1 MSIKQRTKTVVR
13 RQVARASVGLPVE
26 KGPEQWRHLVGR
38 ARVTE
43 GWRLLRAEKDPAGA
57 LELVQ
62 PLLDDAALRSRVW
75 ALVAEAREKQGNRAS
90 ALAAARTAVEGP
102 TVDFTARVVH
112 QRLAGK
118 AGDADEAAEAT
129 SRLIDERPRNLREV
143 KAVLAALRTAG
154 HEEVRR
160 LRANFDRWG
169 LADWDEQLEEL
180 DAEIDLRA
188 AGTGGADRLECELAR
203 ATHRLANPLPVVAR
217 ALDER
222 RAWARLAAY
231 ADEHLLAEAVPTE
244 NPVTARRAAAFE
256 LRKAAARAL
265 TAGFTEP
272 AERLAGHALAL
283 NPDDPFAQE
292 TWANAAD
299 QLRVVRD
306 GWPAAVPAEA
316 PRCAVR
322 PEAVLS
328 VLAQSLPH
336 QSGGYATRSHG
347 VLTGLAALGWD
358 VEAVTRL
365 GFPYDRWPKGDVRQ
379 VPAHDVVDGIRYSR
393 VLEGD
398 RRVYPQ
404 YPLASYVDR
413 YAAAI
418 QQHARRHRPA
428 LLHASSFHVNGL
440 ATQLAAARLGV
451 PYVYEMRGLEDLM
464 KISRDPEF
472 DGSDRRRFLDTVE
485 GAACLGAERVF
496 VITEALKHEMA
507 ERGVPEEKLVVLPN
521 GVHTELFQPR
531 ERDAELEA
539 SLGLRGKTVIGYAG
553 GLVDYEGLDLLLEA
567 VAELK
572 HQRSGDLHPDFHT
585 VVVGDGHHESTLH
598 ALAERL
604 GVLDVVTFTGR
615 VPHEQVPRYLSL
627 FDVAPFPRLPLPVC
641 EMISPIK
648 PFESM
653 ASGKAVVVS
662 SVAALTEIVQDRTT
676 GLVFEKG
683 SATDLARALGELL
696 DSPELRFKLGESART
711 WVTNERDWSSV
722 VDIVDATYKEILAT
736 LTTPV
741 VKSTVGA

>member
-1 MSIKQRTKTVVR
+1 V
-13 RQVARASVGLPVE
+13 
-26 KGPEQWRHLVGR
+26 
-38 ARVTE
+38 
-43 GWRLLRAEKDPAGA
+43 LRADKDPVGA
-57 LELVQ
+57 LALVE
-62 PLLDDAALRSRVW
+62 PLLGDERLRSRVW
-75 ALVAEAREKQGNRAS
+75 ALVAEAREKQGNRTG
-90 ALAAARTAVEGP
+90 ALAAARTAVAASA
-102 TVDFTARVVH
+102 VDFTARVVH
-112 QRLAGK
+112 QRLASR
-118 AGDADEAAEAT
+118 AGGSAESAEAT
-129 SRLIDERPRNLREV
+129 TRLIDARPRNARELR
-143 KAVLAALRTAG
+143 AVLAALRSAG
-154 HEEVRR
+154 HSDVHRF
-160 LRANFDRWG
+160 RASLERWG
-169 LADWDEQLEEL
+169 LSGWDEQLEEV

-188 AGTGGADRLECELAR
+188 APHDLERADRLV
-203 ATHRLANPLPVVAR
+203 NPLPAVAR
-217 ALDER
+217 VLDER

-231 ADEHLLAEAVPTE
+231 ADEHPPA
-244 NPVTARRAAAFE
+244 VTASRAAAVE

-265 TAGFTEP
+265 TAGFTAP

-283 NPDDPFAQE
+283 NPDDSYAQE

-306 GWPAAVPAEA
+306 GWTPAVRASG
-316 PRCAVR
+316 PRYAVR
-322 PEAVLS
+322 PDAVLS

-347 VLTGLAALGWD
+347 VLTGLDALGWD

-365 GFPYDRWPKGDVRQ
+365 GFPYDRWAKGDTRE
-379 VPAHDVVDGIRYSR
+379 VPAYDVVDGIRYSR
-393 VLEGD
+393 ILEGE
-398 RRVYPQ
+398 RRQYPQ

-413 YAAAI
+413 YATAI

-464 KISRDPEF
+464 KVSRDSAFE
-472 DGSDRRRFLDTVE
+472 GSDRRRFLDTVE
-485 GAACLGAERVF
+485 GAVCLGAERVF
-496 VITEALKHEMA
+496 VITEALKREMA
-507 ERGVPEEKLVVLPN
+507 ARGVPAEKLVVLPN

-553 GLVDYEGLDLLLEA
+553 GLVDYEGLDLLLES
-567 VAELK
+567 VALLD
-572 HQRSGDLHPDFHT
+572 RDDFHV
-585 VVVGDGHHESTLH
+585 VVVGDGHYESTLH

-604 GVLDVVTFTGR
+604 GVGHVVTFTGR
-615 VPHEQVPRYLSL
+615 VPHALVPRYLSL

-662 SVAALTEIVQDRTT
+662 SVAALTEIVQDHTT

-683 SATDLARALGELL
+683 SPGDLARVLGELL
-696 DSPELRFKLGESART
+696 DSPELRVKLGESART
-711 WVTNERDWSSV
+711 WVTNDRDWSTI
-722 VDIVDATYKEILAT
+722 VDILDATYREILA
-736 LTTPV
+736 
-741 VKSTVGA
+741 